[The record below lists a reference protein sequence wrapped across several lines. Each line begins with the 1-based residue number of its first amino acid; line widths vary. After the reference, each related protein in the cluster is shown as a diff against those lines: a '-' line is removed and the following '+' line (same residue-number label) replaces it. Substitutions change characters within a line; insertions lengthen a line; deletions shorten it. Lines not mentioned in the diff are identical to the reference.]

1 MSRDTSETLG
11 DALAHFEIMQSHAE
25 QDLNDQLVIDAVC
38 MRLSAGIEAL
48 AALDPTER
56 QSLFGADWSLMWG
69 MRNRIAHG
77 YLLVDPTVIR
87 ATLTHDVP
95 TIVRRIHR
103 TLGIAPIDGDRTE
116 EQAAEPAVSRAKV
129 DPITGVSDEVDR
141 F

>member
-11 DALAHFEIMQSHAE
+11 ESLAHFEIMQSHAAE
-25 QDLNDQLVIDAVC
+25 DLDDQLVIVAVC

-48 AALDPTER
+48 AALNPAIR
-56 QSLFGADWSLMWG
+56 QTLFGDAWSLMWG
-69 MRNRIAHG
+69 MRNRIADG

-95 TIVRRIHR
+95 TIVRRIRR
-103 TLGIAPIDGDRTE
+103 TLGIAPIDGDRTGD
-116 EQAAEPAVSRAKV
+116 QASEPAVSRSKV

-141 F
+141 S

>member
-1 MSRDTSETLG
+1 MNRDTSDIRG
-11 DALAHFEIMQSHAE
+11 DALALFEIMQSHAE

-48 AALDPTER
+48 AALDPTEL

-77 YLLVDPTVIR
+77 YLLVDPTIIR

-95 TIVRRIHR
+95 SIMHRIRRALN
-103 TLGIAPIDGDRTE
+103 TAAIDGQHTE
-116 EQAAEPAVSRAKV
+116 EQASEHAVSRSNVNA
-129 DPITGVSDEVDR
+129 ITGVSDEDDLV
-141 F
+141 

>member
-1 MSRDTSETLG
+1 
-11 DALAHFEIMQSHAE
+11 
-25 QDLNDQLVIDAVC
+25 
-38 MRLSAGIEAL
+38 
-48 AALDPTER
+48 
-56 QSLFGADWSLMWG
+56 MWG

-95 TIVRRIHR
+95 TIVRRIRR

-116 EQAAEPAVSRAKV
+116 EQASEPAVLRSKV

>member
-1 MSRDTSETLG
+1 MNRDTSDIRG
-11 DALAHFEIMQSHAE
+11 DALALFEIMQSHAE

-48 AALDPTER
+48 AALDPTEL

-95 TIVRRIHR
+95 TIVRRIRR

-116 EQAAEPAVSRAKV
+116 EQASEPAVSRAKV